1 MKTVKFDIYGDYVD
15 VGGCDEDVTP
25 TAFRRAVK
33 DLGKG
38 DALEVHVNSC
48 GGSVTAG
55 LAIANTIRDLS
66 AKGCKTVCVVDGLA
80 ASIASITAMACDEVR
95 MFPQSFIMIHN
106 PWTMAMG
113 DAGDLRKEAQTLD
126 AMRDALVSFYR
137 MKFDR
142 TDAEIVA
149 MMDAETWI
157 SGADAAASGLSVTL
171 LDGGTERAAARLIA
185 KKAYNIS
192 RIMETYKAKETAMKD
207 DTEKK
212 DPETP
217 DTPDAPAAPETPA
230 APDEQKPD
238 EQQTPPAAP
247 DADADNPDETEKKS
261 AEELE
266 EENAALRAR
275 IAELEKELAAP
286 TDERVSKCQS
296 VFQAKINNLKSELAA
311 KDGELR
317 NALASAS
324 SLTSE
329 RDAAKGELAKAQAA
343 LAEKTDALEQ
353 LNSAVLAHKD
363 EKPAPKMSDG
373 LALCRTPE
381 ERSRFLASGNYVRD

>member
-15 VGGCDEDVTP
+15 VGGYDEDVTP

-157 SGADAAASGLSVTL
+157 SGADAAASGLSVTI

-185 KKAYNIS
+185 KKAYNNS
-192 RIMETYKAKETAMKD
+192 RIVETYKAKETAMKD
-207 DTEKK
+207 ETEKK
-212 DPETP
+212 DPET
-217 DTPDAPAAPETPA
+217 TDAPAAPA
-230 APDEQKPD
+230 
-238 EQQTPPAAP
+238 
-247 DADADNPDETEKKS
+247 ADADTPDETEKKS

-296 VFQAKINNLKSELAA
+296 VFQAKINNLKAELAA

-324 SLTSE
+324 SLASE

-373 LALCRTPE
+373 LAMCRTPE